1 MGIHRLCALAQ
12 NTIGSHSW
20 IFTDVNQRPR
30 PFLCH
35 CKELAARMNR
45 NGANSVSVKTWISLV
60 LMCSEIKRLIA
71 ISSYVDNDVVFKEVD
86 VVSLE

>member
-1 MGIHRLCALAQ
+1 
-12 NTIGSHSW
+12 
-20 IFTDVNQRPR
+20 
-30 PFLCH
+30 
-35 CKELAARMNR
+35 MNR